1 MLHAYLSCY
10 ATCNH
15 MFYRTTAYL
24 LRLLCIL
31 HSCLTYLQPTTL
43 SLVTAISSTTSTST
57 LTSIIASSTASSTTS
72 STLLDHLTR
81 LLYSVKHDH
90 FIHFSLLARSLRLTR
105 TNPNCLSNTRPNPHL
120 MKQFGPLRWAVLSI
134 LLAQSMARIDR

>member
-1 MLHAYLSCY
+1 MV
-10 ATCNH
+10 
-15 MFYRTTAYL
+15 YRTTAYL
-24 LRLLCIL
+24 LRLLRIL

-43 SLVTAISSTTSTST
+43 SLFTALSSTTSTST
-57 LTSIIASSTASSTTS
+57 SITASSTTS

-105 TNPNCLSNTRPNPHL
+105 TNPNYLSNTRPNPHL